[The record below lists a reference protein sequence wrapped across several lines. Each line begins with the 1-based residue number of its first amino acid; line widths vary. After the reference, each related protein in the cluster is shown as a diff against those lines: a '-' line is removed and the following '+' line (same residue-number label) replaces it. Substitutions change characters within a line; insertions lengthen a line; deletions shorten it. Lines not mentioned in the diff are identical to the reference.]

1 MTYPIVVRQTP
12 VREGELQLTVSTVK
26 LQPRRYSTVVF
37 DDSRE
42 QTAEG
47 RKFGRFL
54 VDHTTH
60 PDDTREEAMGTHR
73 EALEAICTAAR
84 TEATS

>member
-12 VREGELQLTVSTVK
+12 VREGELRLTVSTVK
-26 LQPRRYSTVVF
+26 LQPCRYDTVVF

-54 VDHTTH
+54 VDHTNH
-60 PDDTREEAMGTHR
+60 ADDTREEAMDTHR
-73 EALEAICTAAR
+73 EALEAIRTAIR
-84 TEATS
+84 TEETS